1 MKANLSR
8 RQLLQAGAGFIGA
21 SSVTAWLG
29 HGALARAVS
38 PTDFKAT
45 KLQGQQLAATPASAT
60 ITPDQALDR
69 LMEGNQ
75 RFVQQKQTHPDQNM
89 ARIQEVAG
97 GQAPF
102 AAILSCA
109 DSRVAPEIIFDQGL
123 GDLFVVRVAG
133 NIATIEDVGSEEYA
147 VAILGTPLIMVLGH
161 ESCGAVTAA
170 VEREELPGVIESLVL
185 AIDPA
190 VQIAKQQNQPGDL
203 LTNAIKANVKL
214 QKDRLQYSSVIRSAI
229 EAGKLKIVGA
239 YYDLHTGAISL
250 VA

>member
-21 SSVTAWLG
+21 GSVTAWLG
-29 HGALARAVS
+29 NGAFARAVS
-38 PTDFKAT
+38 PSDFKAT
-45 KLQGQQLAATPASAT
+45 KLQGQSLAVTPASAT
-60 ITPDQALDR
+60 ITPDQALER

-75 RFVQQKQTHPDQNM
+75 RFVQQKQIHPDQNM

-109 DSRVAPEIIFDQGL
+109 DSRVSPEIIFDQGL

-133 NIATIEDVGSEEYA
+133 NIATIEDIGSEEYA
-147 VAILGTPLIMVLGH
+147 VAILGAPLIMVLGH

-190 VQIAKQQNQPGDL
+190 VKIAKRQSGDL

-214 QKDRLQYSSVIRSAI
+214 QKDRLQYSSVITSAI